1 MLIEGRSGRMGS
13 EGAAEIALVFAEPV
27 QRPAVAV
34 VQSELGAVGQRFGV
48 EVPELGIALAVE
60 PPSYGSRRLL
70 RVISQRGS
78 DCQIMI
84 R

>member
-1 MLIEGRSGRMGS
+1 MLIEGRSWRMDS
-13 EGAAEIALVFAEPV
+13 EGAAEIALAFAEPV

-34 VQSELGAVGQRFGV
+34 VQSELAAVGQRFGV

-70 RVISQRGS
+70 RVTSQRGS
-78 DCQIMI
+78 DCQTMI

>member
-1 MLIEGRSGRMGS
+1 MLIDGRSWRMDS
-13 EGAAEIALVFAEPV
+13 EGAAEIALAFAEHV

-34 VQSELGAVGQRFGV
+34 VQSGLGAVGQRFGV
-48 EVPELGIALAVE
+48 EVPELGTALADE
-60 PPSYGSRRLL
+60 PPSYGSTRLL

-78 DCQIMI
+78 ASQIMI